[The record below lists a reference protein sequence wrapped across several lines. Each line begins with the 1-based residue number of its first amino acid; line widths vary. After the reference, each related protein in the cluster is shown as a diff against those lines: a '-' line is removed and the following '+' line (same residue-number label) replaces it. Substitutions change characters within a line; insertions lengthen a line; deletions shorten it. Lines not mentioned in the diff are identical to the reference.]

1 MVTNTKTIQEVTVLA
16 QLSWCHSA
24 LSCTCYIPPL
34 LFATCTGLMLPLE
47 DTNATSL
54 ITWVVANHW
63 CSPCPVNYI
72 GIGSNSILGG
82 ANVIYTATRQS
93 ALHVWTLIKS
103 QGKYWG
109 ALAPL
114 APRFLRLW
122 TVTQKTY
129 LSILPCIWA
138 AVHIQHMRQW

>member
-1 MVTNTKTIQEVTVLA
+1 MP
-16 QLSWCHSA
+16 

-54 ITWVVANHW
+54 ITWVVANKLML
-63 CSPCPVNYI
+63 SLPCQ
-72 GIGSNSILGG
+72 LHRRRKHFHLFFFGG
-82 ANVIYTATRQS
+82 GGGGGGERNIHCDTAICAACMNINKVSR
-93 ALHVWTLIKS
+93 V
-103 QGKYWG
+103 KYWG

-114 APRFLRLW
+114 APRFLHLR

-129 LSILPCIWA
+129 ICVYYLAYELPCIFN
-138 AVHIQHMRQW
+138 I